1 VDLSKL
7 RRGELIAAVGGIVLL
22 FSLFFLDWFSVKAGA
37 GFDFGNFEVRAGLS
51 ADFNAWDGQGFF
63 GTVANLVILAAGIAA
78 VGLAIL
84 TATSRTVALPV
95 ATGALTTGLGVGAVT
110 MTVARMLLQPGVND
124 LVDLKAGIY
133 IALAASV
140 AIVFGG
146 WESMQEDATAAR
158 GGESHR
164 PGPPP
169 EGSPPPPGH

>member
-7 RRGELIAAVGGIVLL
+7 RRGELIAGVGGIVLL

-63 GTVANLVILAAGIAA
+63 GTVANLVILAAGLAS

-95 ATGALTTGLGVGAVT
+95 ATGALTTGLGVGAVV

-133 IALAASV
+133 IALAAAV
-140 AIVFGG
+140 AVALGG
-146 WESMQEDATAAR
+146 WESMQEESTQPMR
-158 GGESHR
+158 GG
-164 PGPPP
+164 GPPRP
-169 EGSPPPPGH
+169 APPPPGSPPTGQ